1 MWEYGFFNSVNGD
14 RIYNADAMNNM
25 FEGLITDGVFL
36 SVGDKMA
43 VQASGGMTVQIAT
56 GRGRFGGR
64 WVKNTTPYTMT
75 LDASDVTLNRYC
87 AVCVRVDATDNT
99 RSAVPY
105 LKYSE
110 YATNPVKPTME
121 DTAWVK
127 EKCLAY
133 VYIGAGVN
141 EITQADIEDTRA
153 NEKLC
158 GWVTGLIDQVSS
170 ATLFAQFQA
179 IFEEWFGN
187 LKDLIDENTEVMLVN
202 AMPVSLVVTLPA
214 DGWVDGTQT
223 VEVVGMNATKTVQVM
238 AHDDSLSAYAS
249 AGIKCT
255 AQGTNTLTFT
265 ADTTPSVDIKANVL
279 HMGA

>member
-25 FEGLITDGVFL
+25 FEGLITDGVFE

-64 WVKNTTPYTMT
+64 WVNNTTPHT
-75 LDASDVTLNRYC
+75 LTIEASDVTLNRYC
-87 AVCVRVDATDNT
+87 AVCVRADATDNV
-99 RSAVPY
+99 RSAVPF
-105 LKYSE
+105 LKYSDF
-110 YATNPVKPTME
+110 ATNPTKPTME
-121 DTAWVK
+121 KTATVT

-133 VYIGAGVN
+133 VYIGAGVTA
-141 EITQADIEDTRA
+141 ITQANIEDTRA

-158 GWVTGLIDQVSS
+158 GWVTGLIDRVSS
-170 ATLFAQFQA
+170 DTLFAQFQA
-179 IFEEWFGN
+179 IFEEWFGG
-187 LKDLIDENTEVMLVN
+187 LQDLINENTESMLVN
-202 AMPVSLVVTLPA
+202 ALPVSLTVTLSA
-214 DGWVDGTQT
+214 NSWVNGAQE
-223 VEVVGMNATKTVQVM
+223 VEVVGMNATKTVQAM
-238 AHDDSLSAYAS
+238 AHDDSLGAYAK

-255 AQGTNTLTFT
+255 AQGTNKLTFT
-265 ADTTPSVDIKANVL
+265 AETIPSVDVKVNIL